1 MRRAGASGRGRRT
14 WRNSRLLRVVL
25 CIAAVALSYKLFSWI
40 QSSSFTE
47 EQLQART
54 RAIAKD
60 NLKERVW
67 DFQALG
73 KNLFFPD
80 APSQGLRI

>member
-25 CIAAVALSYKLFSWI
+25 CIAAVALSYKLFSWV

-54 RAIAKD
+54 RAVTKD

-67 DFQALG
+67 
-73 KNLFFPD
+73 
-80 APSQGLRI
+80 APSCARQKSVLL